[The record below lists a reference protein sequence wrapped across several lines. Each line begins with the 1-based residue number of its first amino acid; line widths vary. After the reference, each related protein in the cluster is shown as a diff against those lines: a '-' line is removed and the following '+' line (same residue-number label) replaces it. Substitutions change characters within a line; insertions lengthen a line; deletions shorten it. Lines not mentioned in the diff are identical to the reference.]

1 MFILDYIKAHYVML
15 MELVGM
21 WILFGIS
28 VHVSK
33 RMLRFTRAAVILL
46 FLNSILTDLER
57 WTGNFET
64 LSVWR
69 PILSYT
75 VYALQP
81 VILILIMQIT
91 APIKRAKIWIV
102 MPAILSAVLYFTS
115 PLTHYVCWFT
125 EDNHFQRGPLSYLP
139 YIVFGFYVVVFLI
152 QFSLYTRKN
161 LSRDRPV
168 VFYVVLSAVAGVIIY
183 FVFDVSDD
191 YSAIYTSS
199 ILLYYLFLY
208 IHMARLDP
216 LTELLNRQCYYRDI
230 ASNAS
235 RITSVASVD
244 MNDLK
249 RINDTQGHAAG
260 DSAIKTIAVCLTVN
274 SGKNK
279 TVYRVGGD
287 EFMVFYYGKS
297 EDEVA
302 ADVQAMRDALAETPY
317 VCAFGYAMTNDSDD
331 IESVIRESDGRMYE
345 DKARLKREALEQG
358 GELHERED

>member
-33 RMLRFTRAAVILL
+33 RTLRFTRAAVILL
-46 FLNSILTDLER
+46 LLNSILTDLER
-57 WTGNFET
+57 WTGGFET

-75 VYALQP
+75 VYTLQP
-81 VILILIMQIT
+81 VILLLIMQIT

-115 PLTHYVCWFT
+115 PITHYVCWFT
-125 EDNHFQRGPLSYLP
+125 EDNHFKRGPLTYLP
-139 YIVFGFYVVVFLI
+139 YIVFGFYVVVFLV
-152 QFSLYTRKN
+152 QLSLYTRKN

-168 VFYVVLSAVAGVIIY
+168 VFYVVLSAVAGAILY
-183 FVFDVSDD
+183 LVFDVTDD
-191 YSAIYTSS
+191 YSAIYTSA

-216 LTELLNRQCYYRDI
+216 LTKLLNRQCYYKDI

-249 RINDTQGHAAG
+249 WLNDTRGHDAG
-260 DSAIKTIAVCLTVN
+260 DLAIRTIAGCLSVN
-274 SGKNK
+274 SGKTKN
-279 TVYRVGGD
+279 VYRVGGD
-287 EFMVFYYGKS
+287 EFMIFYFGKTGAEV
-297 EDEVA
+297 ED
-302 ADVQAMRDALAETPY
+302 DIRMMREELAKTEY
-317 VCAFGYAMTNDSDD
+317 VCAFGYSDKGD
-331 IESVIRESDGRMYE
+331 GSVTDAIRESDRKMYE
-345 DKARLKREALEQG
+345 DKAKLKSAAR
-358 GELHERED
+358 GEDGKQN